1 MMSVVKQKFSELR
14 ILDSSNYD
22 FSQYSRVEIG
32 EKKLKSIT
40 LKKKV
45 HPLRLLKLRAN
56 SS

>member
-32 EKKLKSIT
+32 EKKLKSIA
-40 LKKKV
+40 LKKKSAS
-45 HPLRLLKLRAN
+45 LETTEAE
-56 SS
+56 S

>member
-40 LKKKV
+40 LKKKKSI
-45 HPLRLLKLRAN
+45 P
-56 SS
+56 